1 MFWALLFGLALE
13 GASGGLFFCLLLSYL
28 AVAVVP
34 ISDESFFRVWVVA
47 ALTGSD
53 EILLLAPPVA
63 IPLSSSWK

>member
-34 ISDESFFRVWVVA
+34 ISDESFFRV
-47 ALTGSD
+47 
-53 EILLLAPPVA
+53 
-63 IPLSSSWK
+63 